1 MIIVDTTKG
10 EAQESNWEGFYGG
23 KAYTQFMLEGEY
35 PGEKIGVTLVKFDPG
50 AKNKFH
56 THTVGQVL
64 YVTEGK
70 GIVATREK
78 EVIVTPG
85 TMIYFSPGE
94 EHWHGATDDSSF
106 AHFSILGGPSENV
119 VTG

>member
-23 KAYTQFMLEGEY
+23 KAYIQPVLNGEY
-35 PGEKIGVTLVKFDPG
+35 PGDQIGIGLVKFDPG

-56 THTVGQVL
+56 THTTGQVL

-70 GIVATREK
+70 GIVATRDE

-85 TMIYFSPGE
+85 VMIYFSPGE

-106 AHFSILGGPSENV
+106 AHFSILGGPSENIV
-119 VTG
+119 IG

>member
-1 MIIVDTTKG
+1 MIIVDTTKD
-10 EAQESNWEGFYGG
+10 EAKESNWEGFYGG
-23 KAYTQFMLEGEY
+23 KAYLQFILSEEY
-35 PGEKIGVTLVKFDPG
+35 PGENIGISLVKFDSG

-56 THTVGQVL
+56 THTAGQVL

-78 EVIVTPG
+78 EVTVTPG
-85 TMIYFSPGE
+85 IMVYFPPGE

-119 VTG
+119 ITG